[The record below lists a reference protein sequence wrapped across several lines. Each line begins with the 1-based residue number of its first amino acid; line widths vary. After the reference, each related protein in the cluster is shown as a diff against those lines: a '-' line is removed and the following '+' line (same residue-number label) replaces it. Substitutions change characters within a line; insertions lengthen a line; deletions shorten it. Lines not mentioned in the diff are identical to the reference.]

1 MKEWRKGNYDS
12 SHLLIRRPG
21 QYTGTCP
28 PAIVQSEKL
37 MLGRGLPS
45 RALEARAPARGPL
58 EHSRAEGCAFE
69 CPWQRDTSAF
79 WKPWL
84 QLLPCETRP
93 GGSNPVAIKSEAVR
107 QSGPP
112 GFPFPPVL
120 YTGTS
125 SQWSLLL
132 CQQPVSLQTIHFW
145 VLDKSLLSG
154 LVKGTPSCN
163 KKTLLREWKEKP
175 QPGRKYWQITYLI
188 KACMWNIQRIFKTQR
203 MTINPIFKNG
213 QKMWINTLLR
223 KAYS

>member
-93 GGSNPVAIKSEAVR
+93 GGR
-107 QSGPP
+107 DLGW
-112 GFPFPPVL
+112 GR
-120 YTGTS
+120 GTDGVTRGWGS
-125 SQWSLLL
+125 
-132 CQQPVSLQTIHFW
+132 VETA
-145 VLDKSLLSG
+145 G
-154 LVKGTPSCN
+154 
-163 KKTLLREWKEKP
+163 
-175 QPGRKYWQITYLI
+175 
-188 KACMWNIQRIFKTQR
+188 NICSRD
-203 MTINPIFKNG
+203 
-213 QKMWINTLLR
+213 
-223 KAYS
+223 